1 MHLRHSRTSINPA
14 LAFAVRAQALPTSA
28 VDRAMSAVE
37 ARLPVLRDDGE
48 GERGAQV
55 AEYAMVTGVGAA
67 GVGVLI
73 ALLRSPIFERFVR
86 AIFTLLATLIENWWQ

>member
-1 MHLRHSRTSINPA
+1 MHHRLTRPTPA
-14 LAFAVRAQALPTSA
+14 LALAVRAQALPA
-28 VDRAMSAVE
+28 AAFDRAVGTVE
-37 ARLPVLRDDGE
+37 TRLPVLRDD

-73 ALLRSPIFERFVR
+73 TILRSPIFERFVR
-86 AIFTLLATLIENWWQ
+86 AVFTLLAGLIENWWQ